1 MSLSQLA
8 RSICDS
14 PALKLNETAGARER
28 RAGRPFGGG
37 GACRSQILDPA
48 TTWPNRDAYHH
59 KYLTLAAWF
68 VENFKLMAEG
78 CPAGVAEGGRGWS
91 KWGLEGTL
99 TAFGSIRTVRRK
111 RLTFNIESL
120 KVP

>member
-8 RSICDS
+8 RSICES
-14 PALKLNETAGARER
+14 PALKRNEAADARER
-28 RAGRPFGGG
+28 RAGRPFGG
-37 GACRSQILDPA
+37 RRVPSQILDPA

-91 KWGLEGTL
+91 K
-99 TAFGSIRTVRRK
+99 
-111 RLTFNIESL
+111 
-120 KVP
+120 